1 MGDLSRHGASSPAR
15 RAPCRRSR
23 TTWPSIYLEL
33 EERPNRKQPE
43 APYRPARVGRREGVA
58 TTGHF
63 FRNKKKARHWFKNGR
78 PIKVPTPSR
87 APGFLVPSTHFEITL
102 QHRNRSPITAH
113 PPTSNTPLCF
123 LRNPPRCAAYPTHRP
138 QNRRKHCAPAV
149 ACAAPQALRIFSSGS
164 AFFCAAPVAPR
175 PPVPSSSLHSGGRG
189 CCRRCLC
196 RCSSCTASVAGRLPL
211 R

>member
-1 MGDLSRHGASSPAR
+1 MSDPTASSQK
-15 RAPCRRSR
+15 R
-23 TTWPSIYLEL
+23 TTGPLEWDGERALPPPAIYLE
-33 EERPNRKQPE
+33 RRRKP
-43 APYRPARVGRREGVA
+43 
-58 TTGHF
+58 TTGSKTGV
-63 FRNKKKARHWFKNGR
+63 RSRFK
-78 PIKVPTPSR
+78 PSR
-87 APGFLVPSTHFEITL
+87 APGFLVPSTHPAFTL
-102 QHRNRSPITAH
+102 QHRNRSPITAQ

-138 QNRRKHCAPAV
+138 QNRRKHCAPAF

-164 AFFCAAPVAPR
+164 AFICAAPVAPR
-175 PPVPSSSLHSGGRG
+175 PPVPSSSSHSGGRG